1 LQSSIAD
8 TSLSDAGSWGKI
20 LLMRPEEK
28 ARVKIDQMLEDAGW
42 KVVDR
47 EAYSPT
53 ITAAAIREALLLGN
67 CEADYLLFINGKAV
81 GVLEA
86 KREEIDVASDR
97 VCEQAAG
104 YTRYAPRC
112 YPSYG
117 RPLPFIYQ
125 SNGNTTLFRDCRDE
139 YSDYD
144 YLNRIHTPKELV
156 KMLGIDDPY
165 AGLPTLKKK
174 GLRDCQYEAITELE
188 YSFRTGQDR
197 ALLVLA
203 TGAGKTYTA
212 CMSAYRFLAYT
223 PMKRILFLV
232 DRNNLGKQ
240 AEVEFGMFRL
250 TENGD
255 PFNTIYTVN
264 RLKSNIIPADSN
276 VVISTIQRLFSLLT
290 GREIIDDDDDDE
302 DTVTDEVQLSGNMVL
317 PPDFFDL
324 VIIDECHRSIYGEWR
339 RVLEYF
345 SSAKMIG
352 LTATPVPETM
362 AFFNN
367 NRVVNYTLERSI
379 VDNVNVD
386 CRVYRIKTEA
396 TENGGAIRKGD
407 KLKRVTRYTGTVE
420 EIKNEESRSYTRE
433 ELNRSII
440 NPAQIK
446 LVLETYR
453 DAVYTEMFTD
463 PQREPNMDYLPKT
476 LIFALNENHATN
488 IVNIAKEVFG
498 RTDDKYVQKIT
509 YSSGDSNELIRQFRN
524 DKEFRIAVTCT
535 LVATGTD
542 VKPLEVLIFMRDVA
556 SEPLY
561 IQMKGRGVRTIDDDQ
576 LRNVTPNAFSKDCF
590 FLVDAVGVTESIKN
604 VPGAGTGPQ
613 GPTITLKRLLELLT
627 HGNVSDENLRL
638 LASKLPRID
647 RKCNDDQRDE
657 FEHLAHASMREIS
670 SNIFEAFE
678 RDALP
683 PYEDFNEPNNE
694 RKALVAPLT
703 HHPDARHYL
712 LILAAGFMETLQ
724 PGEDTL
730 ISKGFSQEEALEV
743 TSAFE
748 KYCNEHKDEIEALR
762 MIYNNDGEPLTYVIL
777 KDLENKLKM
786 ANNKFHSSRVWN
798 SYAIVNPQS
807 VKKYTTKEE
816 KEALTNIIQLVRFA
830 NHQIEKLESLYPQAQ
845 QRFNLWYGQM
855 QRTVTET
862 QISII
867 RQIVDYIASNGA
879 CTIKDIIDDDRSRA
893 AQLIN
898 AFGGKEQ
905 ADEALVSLSRFLLYR
920 KTA

>member
-1 LQSSIAD
+1 M
-8 TSLSDAGSWGKI
+8 T
-20 LLMRPEEK
+20 PEEK
-28 ARVKIDQMLEDAGW
+28 ARVKIDQMFEDAGW

-47 EAYSPT
+47 DFYSPT
-53 ITAAAIREALLLGN
+53 MTAAAIREGLLEGN
-67 CEADYLLFINGKAV
+67 READYFLFINGKAV

-86 KREEIDVASDR
+86 KREEVDVASSK
-97 VCEQAAG
+97 VCEQAIR
-104 YTRYAPRC
+104 YTRFVPPC
-112 YPSYG
+112 YQAYG

-125 SNGNTTLFRDCRDE
+125 SNGVTTYFRDCRIED
-139 YSDYD
+139 SD
-144 YLNRIHTPKELV
+144 LEEINRILTPKEMV

-165 AGLPTLKKK
+165 AGLPSLDSKKK
-174 GLRDCQYEAITELE
+174 ALRDCQYEAITELE
-188 YSFRTGQDR
+188 NSFRSGQNR
-197 ALLVLA
+197 ALIVLA

-212 CMSAYRFLAYT
+212 CMAAYRLLAYT

-240 AEVEFGMFRL
+240 AEGEFGMFRL

-264 RLKSNIIPADSN
+264 RLKSNKVPSDSN

-290 GREIIDDDDDDE
+290 GQEITDNDDDDE
-302 DTVTDEVQLSGNMVL
+302 DTATGEVQLTGNLQL

-324 VIIDECHRSIYGEWR
+324 IIIDECHRSIYGNWR

-379 VDNVNVD
+379 VDGVNVD

-396 TENGGAIRKGD
+396 TENGGAILKGQ
-407 KLKRVTRYTGTVE
+407 KLKRVTKYTGEVE
-420 EIKNEESRSYTRE
+420 NVKNEETRSYTKE
-433 ELNRSII
+433 ELNRSVI

-453 DAVYTEMFTD
+453 DAVYTGMFTD

-476 LIFALNENHATN
+476 LIFALNEAHATN
-488 IVNIAKEVFG
+488 IVKIAKEVFG
-498 RTDDKYVQKIT
+498 SNDNKFVQKIT
-509 YSSGDSNELIRQFRN
+509 YQAGDSNELIRQFRN

-561 IQMKGRGVRTIDDDQ
+561 IQMKGRGVRTIGDDQ

-590 FLVDAVGVTESIKN
+590 FLVDAVGVTESHKT
-604 VPGAGTGPQ
+604 VPGGGTGPQ
-613 GPTITLKRLLELLT
+613 GPTITLRRLLELLT
-627 HGNVSDENLRL
+627 HGNVADEYL
-638 LASKLPRID
+638 LTLAAKLPRID
-647 RKCNDDQRDE
+647 RKCNDIQRQHFQE
-657 FEHLAHASMREIS
+657 LAQASMREIS
-670 SNIFEAFE
+670 ANIYEAFE
-678 RDALP
+678 KDILP
-683 PYEDFNEPNNE
+683 PYEDINEPNHE
-694 RKALVAPLT
+694 RKGLVAPLT
-703 HHPDARHYL
+703 HHPEARHYL
-712 LILAAGFMETLQ
+712 LILAAGFLETLQ
-724 PGEDTL
+724 PGEDSL
-730 ISKGFSQEEALEV
+730 ISKGFSQEEATEV

-748 KYCNEHKDEIEALR
+748 KYCNDHQDEIEALR
-762 MIYNNDGEPLTYVIL
+762 MIYNNEGEPLTYYIL

-786 ANNKFHSSRVWN
+786 ANNKFQSSRIWN
-798 SYAIVNPQS
+798 SYAIISPQS
-807 VKKYTTKEE
+807 VKKHTTKEE

-830 NHQIEKLESLYPQAQ
+830 NHQIEKLEGLYPLAQ

-855 QRTVTET
+855 QRTVTES
-862 QISII
+862 QIAII

-879 CTIKDIIDDDRSRA
+879 CTIKDIIDDDRARA
-893 AQLIN
+893 AQLIS